1 MELKQILTDIA
12 RAIVDTPDA
21 VVVEEIVN
29 GNDVELILTVSEDDT
44 GMVIGRHGKIAKAI
58 RQIMKAAANT
68 CGKHV
73 TVEIKYFSCL
83 SSGNYA
89 RG

>member
-1 MELKQILTDIA
+1 MELKQVLTDIA

-21 VVVEEIVN
+21 VNVVEKVDGDN
-29 GNDVELILTVSEDDT
+29 VELTLVVAEDDT

-58 RQIMKAAANT
+58 RQVMKAEANT

-73 TVEIKYFSCL
+73 TVEIK
-83 SSGNYA
+83 
-89 RG
+89 

>member
-1 MELKQILTDIA
+1 MDLKTVLTDIA
-12 RAIVDTPDA
+12 RAIVDHPDA
-21 VVVEEIVN
+21 VSVTENVDEDEITLVLS
-29 GNDVELILTVSEDDT
+29 VAEDDT

-73 TVEIKYFSCL
+73 TVEIQ
-83 SSGNYA
+83 
-89 RG
+89 

>member
-1 MELKQILTDIA
+1 MDFKLILTDIA
-12 RAIVDTPDA
+12 RAIVDNPEA
-21 VVVEEIVN
+21 VVVTEIVDGDN
-29 GNDVELILTVSEDDT
+29 VELTLTVSEEDT

-73 TVEIKYFSCL
+73 TVEIK
-83 SSGNYA
+83 
-89 RG
+89 

>member
-1 MELKQILTDIA
+1 MDLKQILTDIA

-21 VVVEEIVN
+21 VNVTETVDGDNIEFV
-29 GNDVELILTVSEDDT
+29 LTVAEDDT

-73 TVEIKYFSCL
+73 TVEIK
-83 SSGNYA
+83 
-89 RG
+89 

>member
-1 MELKQILTDIA
+1 MDLKQILTDIA

-21 VVVEEIVN
+21 VSVEEIVN
-29 GNDVELILTVSEDDT
+29 GDDVELILTVSEDDT
-44 GMVIGRHGKIAKAI
+44 GMVIGRHGKMAKAI

-73 TVEIKYFSCL
+73 TVEIQ
-83 SSGNYA
+83 
-89 RG
+89 